1 MYRTELSVLKG
12 CGSLNQKIVRPSQS
26 IGVPFPHFETC
37 SVFEGM
43 YRNANSSLKSMLM
56 IPALFGKV
64 LPWGGDG
71 SRAIPPIRFAS
82 ITRYILLGVE
92 HRRHG
97 LANCHVDCENVGLRS
112 HDLLLLYCFP
122 SFPSRTME
130 SMNFEKVDMG
140 GGNQSISI
148 FTTTKSLTHHILQ

>member
-1 MYRTELSVLKG
+1 VYRTELSVLKG

-64 LPWGGDG
+64 LPWRGMARGLSPPCVLLQSRGTSCWASSIVVMTSRITISIAG
-71 SRAIPPIRFAS
+71 SPLGFPPYTAGVTGSIPVAPTIFLSKLAI
-82 ITRYILLGVE
+82 LVE
-92 HRRHG
+92 HCLFWFFRV
-97 LANCHVDCENVGLRS
+97 LKTC
-112 HDLLLLYCFP
+112 
-122 SFPSRTME
+122 
-130 SMNFEKVDMG
+130 
-140 GGNQSISI
+140 
-148 FTTTKSLTHHILQ
+148 